1 MTNPMNPV
9 NPNDAKPPR
18 KSDGVN
24 TNISELARRVGVAWN
39 LLMGRPFSPGV
50 PVEPLPGTQNQL
62 PRQWQ
67 FTVAQNTQR
76 MPRGESTQYT
86 SFSQLRQLATSYDI
100 AALCI
105 ATRVEQ
111 VQGLQWSIVPKDKR
125 KQADSKVMSR
135 VEALTNWWKYP
146 DRINDF
152 SSWIGMV
159 MYDVMSIDAMTLYRR
174 RTRSGHLY
182 ALEVV
187 DGATIKPIID
197 NRGRTTGYQQVL
209 WGETISDYSRAYA
222 DAPDEQ
228 LFFTPHDMIY
238 RPRYQRSF
246 TPYGHPPTEW
256 VIIRINTA
264 LRKQTLDLAHFTDGN
279 IPDMI
284 AAPPEGLLDPN
295 QLREFEEVFNA
306 DLAGNDRARAK
317 IKFIPFNMN
326 LRELMPFNYS
336 TEIDRWMMNV
346 TVAAFGVTPSE
357 LGFTEDVNRATALA
371 QESITYRR
379 GIEGI
384 SNWLKTLFDRMLA
397 EDFRSPDLEW
407 QWHFGKADDRM
418 LLAQL
423 DQIYTGMGVISPEE
437 VRALRFGNVLE
448 GPSPAAEAAGVGR
461 QKEQMMGGDTL
472 GVDKLSSSWTTMTK
486 SDTSDVPVDISIENK
501 SNKKKVSIETPEKT
515 ETYEETP
522 NSQSYS
528 SQEVHVNG
536 NAHATP
542 QFSNP
547 EDSKETFDDNLRS
560 SLASALTVL
569 LQDAYIGHRN
579 RFQDIMQNFDKAPK
593 DVVQAEIKNVMHN
606 EPDILSEKLKTS
618 YTDAI
623 RMGFARGMN
632 QLNLEIPDM
641 DNVIENIA
649 SEEAHRFARKISSR
663 TQSNFDDIYSNRPD
677 STVSEI
683 IHYVFTPSKTKG
695 YVVPEVN
702 RLFNLGIQLAGKKSN
717 ITKIKW
723 IAHCPVCIQR
733 DNLVKNINTD
743 VLPGLHQ
750 NCKCLIELVKD
761 E

>member
-1 MTNPMNPV
+1 MTNPMTPI
-9 NPNDAKPPR
+9 NPNDAKPPQ
-18 KSDGVN
+18 KSDGTRTSV
-24 TNISELARRVGVAWN
+24 SELARRVGVAWN

-76 MPRGESTQYT
+76 MPRGESVSYT
-86 SFSQLRQLATSYDI
+86 PFSQLRQLATSYDI

-111 VQGLQWSIVPKDKR
+111 VQGLQWSIVPRDKR

-146 DRINDF
+146 DRVNDF
-152 SSWIGMV
+152 SSWVGMLI
-159 MYDVMSIDAMTLYRR
+159 YDVMSIDAMTLYRR

-209 WGETISDYSRAYA
+209 WGETVSDYSRAYA

-246 TPYGHPPTEW
+246 TPYGFPPTEW
-256 VIIRINTA
+256 VIVRVNTA
-264 LRKQTLDLAHFTDGN
+264 LRKQSLDLAHFTDGN

-295 QLREFEEVFNA
+295 QLREFEEMFNA
-306 DLAGNDRARAK
+306 DLAGNDKNRSK

-461 QKEQMMGGDTL
+461 QKEQMEGSKEL
-472 GVDKLSSSWTTMTK
+472 GVDKLSSSWTTMSK
-486 SDTSDVPVDISIENK
+486 ADTSEHPFVDVADSPLKQKITIT
-501 SNKKKVSIETPEKT
+501 TPNKT
-515 ETYEETP
+515 ETVETTP
-522 NSQSYS
+522 NSQMHTTEESYS
-528 SQEVHVNG
+528 TVK
-536 NAHATP
+536 TDK
-542 QFSNP
+542 
-547 EDSKETFDDNLRS
+547 DSENSPKFDDSLRNSLYSALDVLLKDSYVSHKNRIVEAMHS
-560 SLASALTVL
+560 SPIDTKNSFVSVVYDYLKNEANNIENELQSSYEDALRMGVAHGLKHIHQSAIANEQDISELASSEA
-569 LQDAYIGHRN
+569 N
-579 RFQDIMQNFDKAPK
+579 RLAEKIVNRTKNNFEDIIANKPNAS
-593 DVVQAEIKNVMHN
+593 IN
-606 EPDILSEKLKTS
+606 E
-618 YTDAI
+618 
-623 RMGFARGMN
+623 
-632 QLNLEIPDM
+632 
-641 DNVIENIA
+641 IA
-649 SEEAHRFARKISSR
+649 SYVFAPRKI
-663 TQSNFDDIYSNRPD
+663 
-677 STVSEI
+677 EE
-683 IHYVFTPSKTKG
+683 YVL
-695 YVVPEVN
+695 PEVN
-702 RLFNLGIQLAGKKSN
+702 RLFNLGIKLAGKTHNVK
-717 ITKIKW
+717 KIKW
-723 IAHCPVCIQR
+723 IAQCNVCTSKNNII
-733 DNLVKNINTD
+733 KNID
-743 VLPGLHQ
+743 SEVLPGLHSTC
-750 NCKCLIELVKD
+750 NCIIELQL

>member
-1 MTNPMNPV
+1 MNPI
-9 NPNDAKPPR
+9 NPNDAKPPQ
-18 KSDGVN
+18 KSDGSR
-24 TNISELARRVGVAWN
+24 TSISELARRVGVAWN

-76 MPRGESTQYT
+76 MPRGESVSYT
-86 SFSQLRQLATSYDI
+86 PFSQLRQLASSYDI

-125 KQADSKVMSR
+125 KQSDSKVMSR

-152 SSWIGMV
+152 SSWVGMLI
-159 MYDVMSIDAMTLYRR
+159 YDVMSIDAMTLYRR

-209 WGETISDYSRAYA
+209 WGETVSDYSRAYA

-238 RPRYQRSF
+238 RPRYQRPF
-246 TPYGHPPTEW
+246 TPYGFPPTEW
-256 VIIRINTA
+256 VIVRVNTA
-264 LRKQTLDLAHFTDGN
+264 LRKQSLDLAHFTDGN

-295 QLREFEEVFNA
+295 QLREFEQMFNA
-306 DLAGNDRARAK
+306 DLSGNDRERAK

-379 GIEGI
+379 GIEGL
-384 SNWLKTLFDRMLA
+384 SNWLKTLFDRMLS

-461 QKEQMMGGDTL
+461 NKEQMMGGDTL
-472 GVDKLSSSWTTMTK
+472 GAEKLSSDWTTMSK
-486 SDTSDVPVDISIENK
+486 SEKDDAKIIEINNEPNRKKISII
-501 SNKKKVSIETPEKT
+501 SPNKKETIEQ
-515 ETYEETP
+515 TP
-522 NSQSYS
+522 NSESHSFEEHYTTTFNQ
-528 SQEVHVNG
+528 
-536 NAHATP
+536 P
-542 QFSNP
+542 DDSN
-547 EDSKETFDDNLRS
+547 KVDNEKNNFPDVSRS
-560 SLASALTVL
+560 SLAIAMDIILKN
-569 LQDAYIGHRN
+569 AYISHRN
-579 RFQDIMQNFDKAPK
+579 RMLQHMENAPINNKSEFIDAVKNALKDEKNNLTFDLINGYRDVLRMGILHGLSQMNQTEFTNEQTMNELAQNEANRFAAKIVAQTKLNIEDIMSHKSDASIF
-593 DVVQAEIKNVMHN
+593 EI
-606 EPDILSEKLKTS
+606 
-618 YTDAI
+618 
-623 RMGFARGMN
+623 
-632 QLNLEIPDM
+632 
-641 DNVIENIA
+641 
-649 SEEAHRFARKISSR
+649 
-663 TQSNFDDIYSNRPD
+663 
-677 STVSEI
+677 VS
-683 IHYVFTPSKTKG
+683 YVFSPQKIES
-695 YVVPEVN
+695 YINSEVN
-702 RLFNLGIQLAGKKSN
+702 RLFNLGIQYAGKLHSVK
-717 ITKIKW
+717 KMKW
-723 IAHCPVCIQR
+723 ITHCPACTAKNNIQ
-733 DNLVKNINTD
+733 KNIDSND
-743 VLPGLHQ
+743 LPGNHLM
-750 NCKCLIELVKD
+750 CTCLIELVQ
-761 E
+761 EE

>member
-1 MTNPMNPV
+1 M
-9 NPNDAKPPR
+9 NPNDAKPPK
-18 KSDGVN
+18 KSDGTV

-76 MPRGESTQYT
+76 MPRGESPQYT

-125 KQADSKVMSR
+125 KQSDSKVMSR

-152 SSWIGMV
+152 SSWIGMLI
-159 MYDVMSIDAMTLYRR
+159 YDVMSIDAMTLYRR

-264 LRKQTLDLAHFTDGN
+264 LRKQSLDLAHFTDGN
-279 IPDMI
+279 VPDMI

-295 QLREFEEVFNA
+295 QLREFEEMFNA
-306 DLAGNDRARAK
+306 DLSGNDRARSK

-326 LRELMPFNYS
+326 LREMMPFNYS

-448 GPSPAAEAAGVGR
+448 GPSPAAEAAGVGKP
-461 QKEQMMGGDTL
+461 KEQMMGGDTL
-472 GVDKLSSSWTTMTK
+472 GADKLASSWTTIAK
-486 SDTSDVPVDISIENK
+486 AENSNNIVDVAVENK
-501 SNKKKVSIETPEKT
+501 PNKKKITVNTPESSESYQETPK
-515 ETYEETP
+515 
-522 NSQSYS
+522 SQSYVKE
-528 SQEVHVNG
+528 EVHVDNDL
-536 NAHATP
+536 NIP
-542 QFSNP
+542 SKIVNP
-547 EDSKETFDDNLRS
+547 ENENETFDDNIRS
-560 SLASALTVL
+560 SLAMAMNVL
-569 LQDAYIGHRN
+569 LQDAYLGHRN
-579 RFQDIMQNFDKAPK
+579 RFQDVVKNFVDSPK
-593 DVVQAEIKNVMHN
+593 DVLHSEIKEIMRN
-606 EPDILSEKLKTS
+606 EPFVIADNLKAS

-623 RMGFARGMN
+623 RMGLAHGLKQIDVDMP
-632 QLNLEIPDM
+632 EID
-641 DNVIENIA
+641 DLIENVA
-649 SEEAHRFARKISSR
+649 VEQAQRFARKIASR
-663 TQSNFDDIYSNRPD
+663 TQSNFDDIHQHKPD
-677 STVSEI
+677 ATVNEI
-683 IHYVFTPSKTKG
+683 INYVFTPSKTKG

-702 RLFNLGIQLAGKKSN
+702 RLFNMGIQIAGKKSN
-717 ITKIKW
+717 IKKIKW
-723 IAHCPVCIQR
+723 IAQCPICIQR
-733 DNLVKNINTD
+733 DNLVKNIDTD

-750 NCKCLIELVKD
+750 NCKCLIELVQ
-761 E
+761 EE